1 MNLCFLSLAN
11 QEMYRQEKCPMS
23 PGHCERTI
31 SGSMAIL
38 SPCTSSA
45 NINQGVVLTIS
56 RLDAPTPALPKK
68 ELQETNAERGICR
81 SSVKTSHTAS
91 PSVSPDTESLNQLST
106 LQRFDKYFLPMLP
119 SLRNWLKWYLII
131 QMLTTFYRYT
141 APFLILAF
149 ISCIPK

>member
-56 RLDAPTPALPKK
+56 RLDAPTPALPKE

-81 SSVKTSHTAS
+81 SIQRENLSHS
-91 PSVSPDTESLNQLST
+91 KPLCLPGHRELEPT
-106 LQRFDKYFLPMLP
+106 LHITKV
-119 SLRNWLKWYLII
+119 
-131 QMLTTFYRYT
+131 
-141 APFLILAF
+141 
-149 ISCIPK
+149 